1 MEREGPPVLA
11 KALTHVLHC
20 FWAPPRSSQSERT
33 HPYLEEAGGG
43 GEAGGASRP
52 GDGLEHGQRSPHLPS
67 PQEPHSLQW
76 REAGVGLTLLLASS
90 RPLLLLSFST
100 KRGSTGD
107 ALETEAQNGVSLR
120 VGHPVCGHAA
130 LGPKSKL
137 AGQMAPRGRPEAPED
152 GQGWWGG
159 PSAPGPL
166 LGHSPGSPQLRR
178 PHPTTSLLPPP
189 LGVTGQGAGPPLH
202 PPGRSVAP
210 RTVVL
215 TSRPS
220 GVAASKVSAWH
231 GSTEGER
238 PGHGDGPEGCW
249 PHQGLEKYKGTDAR
263 GLSAQGGRGDASGT
277 GSDTISPR
285 LLGHPAGVCEQEGA
299 HAAVSGDGP
308 FGGHRLRGRPIPLR
322 V

>member
-1 MEREGPPVLA
+1 MVRARAAKTHGALSMVPKTALGAEGFHPVA
-11 KALTHVLHC
+11 QC
-20 FWAPPRSSQSERT
+20 R
-33 HPYLEEAGGG
+33 LEARGGG
-43 GEAGGASRP
+43 GEAGGASRA

-159 PSAPGPL
+159 AICTRPPAWAQPGVSTVEAAP
-166 LGHSPGSPQLRR
+166 
-178 PHPTTSLLPPP
+178 PHYVPPP
-189 LGVTGQGAGPPLH
+189 
-202 PPGRSVAP
+202 S
-210 RTVVL
+210 
-215 TSRPS
+215 
-220 GVAASKVSAWH
+220 
-231 GSTEGER
+231 ST
-238 PGHGDGPEGCW
+238 
-249 PHQGLEKYKGTDAR
+249 
-263 GLSAQGGRGDASGT
+263 GGRWAGGRAT
-277 GSDTISPR
+277 PT
-285 LLGHPAGVCEQEGA
+285 PAWQECGPQDRGA
-299 HAAVSGDGP
+299 NKSA
-308 FGGHRLRGRPIPLR
+308 FRGGCVQGQCLARVHGRR
-322 V
+322 KAWSR